1 MDTHANSLVQAVAV
15 DAQPVSAMNRRRF
28 MEVGVLASA
37 AVAGATLT
45 GIGGRFVTGKAL
57 EVEPGQWVKLE
68 EVGTITADQVL
79 RLSYLVTQRDAWRRV
94 EKKGLLYVT
103 MDENGAYRVL
113 DATCTHLGCTVR
125 WDEADH
131 HFRCPCHD
139 ARFGQDGAVVSG
151 PPPQPLRQ
159 LATKVEEGVLWAQ
172 V

>member
-1 MDTHANSLVQAVAV
+1 METQMNGLVQATLA
-15 DAQPVSAMNRRRF
+15 DAQPDKVINRRQF
-28 MEVGVLASA
+28 MEVGVWASA
-37 AVAGATLT
+37 AVAGVTLT
-45 GIGGRFVTGKAL
+45 GISGRFVTGKTL
-57 EVEPGQWVKLE
+57 DVQPGQWVKLE
-68 EVGTITADQVL
+68 EVGTLRPDQVL
-79 RLSYLVTQRDAWRRV
+79 RLSYVVTQRDAWRRT

-103 MDENGAYRVL
+103 VDESGGYRVL

-139 ARFGQDGAVVSG
+139 ARFRQDGAVVSG

-159 LATKVEEGVLWAQ
+159 LATKVEEGVLWTQ